1 MQINVAQLLKEPV
14 GAKRNYDIDELAGE
28 NSQNRLKGKV
38 ELIRTSRG
46 ILAAGKF
53 TTDIKG
59 SCSRC
64 LGEANK
70 QISFIMEE
78 EFLPVIDITSGI
90 HLHPPPEEFTIA
102 DNHILDLRE
111 AIRQYIIMAIPTR
124 LLCRPDCPGI
134 CPVCGQGLASGN
146 CGHVSQPCDDR
157 WNKLVQS
164 EKENKI

>member
-14 GAKRNYDIDELAGE
+14 GAKRNYKIEELAGE
-28 NSQNRLKGKV
+28 NGENSVKGNV

-53 TTDIKG
+53 TADIKG

-64 LGEANK
+64 LGDLMK

-78 EFLPVIDITSGI
+78 EFFPVIDITSGV

-102 DNHILDLRE
+102 DNHILDLNE
-111 AIRQYIIMAIPTR
+111 AIRQYIIMATPTK
-124 LLCRPDCPGI
+124 LLCRLDCPGL
-134 CPVCGQGLASGN
+134 CPVCGQELAHGD
-146 CGHVSQPCDDR
+146 CGHASRPADR
-157 WNKLVQS
+157 RWDKLAHL
-164 EKENKI
+164 EKESKI